1 MAVLIGSARSDE
13 RGKATGGKAGDQKS
27 GKEVSTQNWYKFKEA
42 NKAWR
47 VLRPKN
53 PDKAAK
59 MAECMRKM
67 CATDYVGYDQYQRN
81 TLYSALQ
88 AVGWKLGLLK
98 KNVETDCSALIRVCC
113 AYAGITLPDFNTATQ
128 AKVMLA
134 SGEFVELTGSKYT
147 DKEDYLA
154 TGDVLVTSS
163 KGHTVM
169 VLTDGPKHAAVSVAT
184 GPVVKGGS
192 WNIRKG
198 PGTGYESLGTVHGGD
213 RLVAVDSDG
222 WQAIRWNGSIAYISK
237 NAIEEG

>member
-13 RGKATGGKAGDQKS
+13 NGNAHSGKAGDQKS
-27 GKEVSTQNWYKFKEA
+27 GREVSTQSWYKHSKG
-42 NKAWR
+42 WR

-53 PDKAAK
+53 PEKAAK
-59 MAECMRKM
+59 MAECMREM
-67 CATDYVGYDQYQRN
+67 CATNYVGYDQYQRD

-88 AVGWKLGLLK
+88 AVGWKLNLLK

-113 AYAGITLPDFNTATQ
+113 AYAGITLPNFNTSTQ
-128 AKVMLA
+128 AKTMLA

-154 TGDVLVTSS
+154 VGDVLVTKT

-169 VLTDGPKHAAVSVAT
+169 VLTDGPKHKQINVPT
-184 GPVVKGGS
+184 GPVVKKGS
-192 WNIRKG
+192 WNVRKG
-198 PGTGYESLGTVHGGD
+198 PGTGYDSLGTVRGGD
-213 RLVAVDSDG
+213 RLVTVDSDG
-222 WQAIRWNGSIAYISK
+222 WQAISWNGSIAYISK

>member
-13 RGKATGGKAGDQKS
+13 NGKATGGKAGDQKS
-27 GKEVSTQNWYKFKEA
+27 GKEVSTQNWYKHSKG
-42 NKAWR
+42 WR
-47 VLRPKN
+47 VLRCKN
-53 PDKAAK
+53 SDKAAK
-59 MAECMRKM
+59 MAEAMRNL
-67 CATDYVGYDQYQRN
+67 CNTNYVGYDQHQRN
-81 TLYSALQ
+81 TLYTALK
-88 AVGWKLGLLK
+88 AVGWKLNLLK
-98 KNVETDCSALIRVCC
+98 KNVETDCSALIRVCA
-113 AYAGITLPDFNTATQ
+113 AYAGIALPDFNTSTQ

-169 VLTDGPKHAAVSVAT
+169 VLTDGPKHQATEAAT
-184 GPVVKGGS
+184 GPVVKKGS
-192 WNIRKG
+192 WNVRRG
-198 PGTGYESLGTVHGGD
+198 PGTGYDSLGTVHGGD

-222 WQAIRWNGSIAYISK
+222 WQAIRWNDGIAYISE

>member
-13 RGKATGGKAGDQKS
+13 NGKATGGKSGDQN
-27 GKEVSTQNWYKFKEA
+27 GGREVSTQNWYKHSKG
-42 NKAWR
+42 WR

-67 CATDYVGYDQYQRN
+67 CETNYVGYDQYQRN
-81 TLYSALQ
+81 TLYSALK
-88 AVGWKLGLLK
+88 AVGWNLGLLK

-113 AYAGITLPDFNTATQ
+113 AYAGITLPDFNTSTQ

-147 DKEDYLA
+147 DQEDFLA
-154 TGDVLVTSS
+154 VGDVLVTRS

-169 VLTDGPKHAAVSVAT
+169 VLTDGPKHRAVEAAT
-184 GPVVKGGS
+184 GPVVKKGS
-192 WNIRKG
+192 WNVRKG
-198 PGTGYESLGTVHGGD
+198 PGTGYDSLGTVHGGD
-213 RLVAVDSDG
+213 RLLPVDGDG
-222 WQAIRWNGSIAYISK
+222 WMPIRWNGGIGYISE
-237 NAIEEG
+237 NAVEEG